1 MRGLAGPAEPSIQ
14 AATLY
19 GWNDIVGDA
28 FPGCIVDAAAPV
40 FEGRLDTCSIED
52 LRFVKIAAG
61 ASYVRRWSQSL
72 PRRNAHA
79 ALVHLQA
86 SGSGLHRQAGR
97 EAPIARGH
105 AILCDADRP
114 YEIEFAAPYEMF
126 VLQIPEPIILRH
138 QPDFDIDRA
147 AGRLLDTSR
156 SQLLLAFLAAAWE
169 QIDMLRDDP
178 DWRDCVSRV
187 VTDLALRAINA
198 GDPVQPTGAGPEM
211 RRAVLA
217 YVRANLDD
225 PGMRTGSIAKALG
238 VSPRSVQNVF
248 EALSTTASAYIME
261 GRLARAAAFL
271 RAARGNATITQI
283 AYDCGFSDSAYFSR
297 CFHKAYG
304 MAPRRFQSSL
314 SKRSLF

>member
-1 MRGLAGPAEPSIQ
+1 MRGLAGPAEPTMQTENLSE
-14 AATLY
+14 TLS

-28 FPGCIVDAAAPV
+28 FPGCVVDAAGPV
-40 FEGRLDTCSIED
+40 FAGRLGACSIED

-61 ASYVRRWSQSL
+61 SSYVRRWSHSL
-72 PRRNAHA
+72 PRCNARA

-86 SGSGLHRQAGR
+86 SGAGLNRQAGCL
-97 EAPIARGH
+97 APIARGD
-105 AILCDADRP
+105 AVLCDADRP
-114 YEIEFAAPYEMF
+114 YEIEFAVPYEMF
-126 VLQIPEPIILRH
+126 VLQIPEQIIMRH
-138 QPDFDIDRA
+138 QPAFDLDRA
-147 AGRLLDTSR
+147 AGHLLDRSR
-156 SQLLLAFLAAAWE
+156 SQLLLAFLAAAWQ

-198 GDPVQPTGAGPEM
+198 SVAAQATGASFEM
-211 RRAVLA
+211 RRAVLS

-225 PGMRTGSIAKALG
+225 PAMRTGSIARELG

-248 EALSTTASAYIME
+248 ETISTTASAYILA
-261 GRLARAAAFL
+261 GRLARAAELL
-271 RAARGNATITQI
+271 RAGRGKATITQV

-304 MAPRRFQSSL
+304 VAPRRFQSS
-314 SKRSLF
+314 